1 MAWALWQ
8 EEPTA
13 LVADRDPAFCQA
25 LRTAVKSLGLRAEY
39 YDSPAELLQAADPAR
54 PGCLLVDPLLSRWS
68 VAELFKRLADG
79 RFHLP
84 AIVVSDCGEVAA
96 VVEAIRAGA
105 INYLKKP
112 CEEGQLA
119 DALREAIAWDAEHRQ
134 EIVDAAKIRRRLR
147 RLTPGE
153 REVLEMLVHGMT
165 NQEVAAALGRSVR
178 AIEARRAKI
187 RRKMRA
193 HGLADLVRII
203 CIGTGSRL

>member
-13 LVADRDPAFCQA
+13 FVADRDPAFCQT
-25 LRTAVKSLGLRAEY
+25 LRTALKSLRLRAEY
-39 YDSPAELLQAADPAR
+39 FDSAAEFLQAADPAR
-54 PGCLLVDPLLSRWS
+54 PGCLLIDPLASRLT
-68 VAELFKRLADG
+68 ATELFNRLADR

-84 AIVVSDCGEVAA
+84 VIVVSDCGEVPA

-105 INYLKKP
+105 INYLEKP
-112 CEEGQLA
+112 CEDQRLA
-119 DALREAIAWDAEHRQ
+119 DAIREAIAWDATHRQ
-134 EIVDAAKIRRRLR
+134 EMVDAAKIRRRLR

-153 REVLEMLVHGMT
+153 RQVLEMLVHGMT

-193 HGLADLVRII
+193 KGLADLVRQ
-203 CIGTGSRL
+203 TLSRGVEE

>member
-1 MAWALWQ
+1 MAWSVWQ

-13 LVADRDPAFCQA
+13 FVADRDPVFCQA
-25 LRTAVKSLGLRAEY
+25 LRTALKSLRLRAEY
-39 YDSPAELLQAADPAR
+39 FDSGVEFLQSGDPAR
-54 PGCLLVDPLLSRWS
+54 PGCLLIDPLLARWP
-68 VAELFKRLADG
+68 VTELFNRLADG

-84 AIVVSDCGEVAA
+84 VIVVSDCGDVPA
-96 VVEAIRAGA
+96 VVEAIRSGA

-119 DALREAIAWDAEHRQ
+119 DAVREAVAWDVEHRQ
-134 EIVDAAKIRRRLR
+134 EMVDVAKIRRRLR
-147 RLTPGE
+147 RLTPDE
-153 REVLEMLVHGMT
+153 RKVLEMLVHGMT

-187 RRKMRA
+187 RHKMRA